1 MKTQTEKILNVLR
14 IIAWIG
20 YVGWLIIFGILII
33 MTFFGF
39 LNFDSEFAKWPN
51 FRIEGSEIDLKILR
65 EKYPIQLIVF
75 VGMMILET
83 FLVVKIWEVA
93 KNALTDI
100 NLKKPFS
107 YATAFMIEKISYL
120 IFSIWLLELVQTAYG
135 KYIQTLFTDITV
147 KFSLSTEFSYL
158 FMSGIIY
165 LISQIFKRGV
175 ELQVENELTV

>member
-1 MKTQTEKILNVLR
+1 MKTEKILNVLR

-39 LNFDSEFAKWPN
+39 LNFDSEFAKWPK
-51 FRIEGSEIDLKILR
+51 ISIQASEITLKIFQK
-65 EKYPIQLIVF
+65 KYPIQFIAFLGLV
-75 VGMMILET
+75 ILET
-83 FLVVKIWEVA
+83 FLVLKIWEVA

-107 YATAFMIEKISYL
+107 YATAAMIEKISFL

-135 KYIQTLFTDITV
+135 RYIQTLFNDITE

-158 FMSGIIY
+158 FISGIIY

-175 ELQVENELTV
+175 ELQEENELTV